1 MTTLQETEE
10 TIRRAVAIFR
20 KLVNSDDGQVC
31 SALIESGVQPEM
43 AEKLVMFLP
52 IAYGR
57 VILKKIRIRFSDT
70 FKHPLNDGTLAEH
83 AFADEP
89 IWRAIVECARDEV
102 SRGIAGEQLLSVA
115 ARSAE
120 FDAVNQLL
128 NGRSTPDN
136 IVLTPPLIL
145 WPIKPS

>member
-1 MTTLQETEE
+1 MTTLHETEE
-10 TIRRAVAIFR
+10 TIRRAVAMFR
-20 KLVNSDDGQVC
+20 KLANSDDGQVC
-31 SALIESGVQPEM
+31 SALIESGVQPEI

-57 VILKKIRIRFSDT
+57 VVLKKIGIRFSDS
-70 FKHPLNDGTLAEH
+70 FKHPLNDGTLVEH

-89 IWRAIVECARDEV
+89 IWRAIVECACDEV
-102 SRGIAGEQLLSVA
+102 SRGISGEHLLSVA

-128 NGRSTPDN
+128 NAGSTPAN
-136 IVLTPPLIL
+136 IVLTPPVIL
-145 WPIKPS
+145 WHIKPS